1 MILVAT
7 LSAAAFA
14 IVVSELLGRGR
25 VVYTRVLALILS
37 YAGGCLLA
45 DGMVDLYG
53 GGLFDDVA
61 IPLSVVPFM
70 AAWLGFR
77 IHLSNSVTLEMASL
91 LEQRGPQSSEELIRA
106 YDPSG
111 HTATRLQI
119 LREAGY
125 FVGDN
130 DSLAD
135 TGKGRAVLRLIH
147 LLCGPAGPRAV
158 VAMLGRRGAGAP

>member
-1 MILVAT
+1 
-7 LSAAAFA
+7 
-14 IVVSELLGRGR
+14 
-25 VVYTRVLALILS
+25 
-37 YAGGCLLA
+37 
-45 DGMVDLYG
+45 
-53 GGLFDDVA
+53 
-61 IPLSVVPFM
+61 
-70 AAWLGFR
+70 
-77 IHLSNSVTLEMASL
+77 MASL